1 MILLSF
7 KHCKVLQLNYC
18 WKAEKN
24 KTKISLWCDKIN
36 RIILKSAC
44 NLSCLLSHALLSLQE
59 CFSRILLMSKK
70 WLNIP
75 SYHSAELFIRVKL
88 LCWATFTWWLQSKT
102 KHCAFF
108 YSLLLRDYWQFPD
121 VGAARVRS
129 GFCYLWG
136 LAAPAL
142 TLQQRCRWG
151 FIIEDVLL
159 LLIRSLT
166 LRVH

>member
-108 YSLLLRDYWQFPD
+108 LLPPAEGLLAVPRRWSSTCQVWLLLFMRPHSPSPHSAAEMQVGFHYW
-121 VGAARVRS
+121 
-129 GFCYLWG
+129 
-136 LAAPAL
+136 
-142 TLQQRCRWG
+142 RC
-151 FIIEDVLL
+151 
-159 LLIRSLT
+159 SST
-166 LRVH
+166 SY